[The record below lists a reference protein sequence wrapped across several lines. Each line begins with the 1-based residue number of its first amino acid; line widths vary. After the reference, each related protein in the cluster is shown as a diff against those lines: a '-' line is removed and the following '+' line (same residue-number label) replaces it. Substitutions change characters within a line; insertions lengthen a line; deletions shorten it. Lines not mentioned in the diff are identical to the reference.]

1 MIKHL
6 LWVAL
11 ILSGQVFG
19 AEVKNESELG
29 VKVQGGNTETESY
42 KAKSETEFSHE
53 TNKYTLGGHYMYG
66 TSRSVIDTRN
76 WSGYLKYGHKL
87 SEKFSLLAGY
97 LIEGDKFK
105 GIKDRSNYDLGLGYE
120 IMKTETFT
128 WISEA
133 GYRYTIQNNTDNTD
147 QKDSK
152 GRFYTKADKKLREGM
167 DGVLWVEYL
176 YNFTKTEKWILTFEP
191 SLSFVLTE
199 KLFLK
204 LAYKGIYENQPQV
217 GFKKY
222 DYEYITS
229 LMAKF

>member
-1 MIKHL
+1 MFKRL
-6 LWVAL
+6 MWVAL
-11 ILSGQVFG
+11 VLSAQAFG
-19 AEVKNESELG
+19 TEIKNETELG
-29 VKVQGGNTETESY
+29 FKVQGGNTETESY
-42 KAKSETEFSHE
+42 KAKTETELTRE
-53 TNKYTLGGHYMYG
+53 TNKYTLGGHYTYG
-66 TSRSVIDTRN
+66 TSRKVIDTRN

-105 GIKDRSNYDLGLGYE
+105 GINDRSNYDLGLGYE

-152 GRFYTKADKKLREGM
+152 GRLYTKADKKLREGM